1 MKKSKSNLWIYYGLT
16 MIGIVLFAIGGA
28 GLKLNWFESIKAVPG
43 ILIGIGAGSLGFGL
57 GEIIKQK
64 TISNHPETK
73 KKIEIAQTDERNL
86 TILSKSKT
94 KAFDTMGYVYPVV
107 MFICIL
113 LNVEFTIV
121 LLLVSAYILI
131 YAVQIYYF
139 NKYQKEM

>member
-1 MKKSKSNLWIYYGLT
+1 MKKSNLWVYYGLT
-16 MIGIVLFAIGGA
+16 IIGIVLFVVGGF
-28 GLKLNWFESIKAVPG
+28 GLKLNWFETIKAVPG
-43 ILIGIGAGSLGFGL
+43 IFIGIGAGSLGFGL

-64 TISNHPETK
+64 TISSHPETK

-131 YAVQIYYF
+131 YTVQIYYF
-139 NKYQKEM
+139 